1 MYARIEVY
9 PVLDRLH
16 VSAVILEQSENPMA
30 SGYEPVWAATLELPT
45 SPTGEP
51 VDDLWCGLVALNEQ
65 LEAAT
70 AALR

>member
-9 PVLDRLH
+9 PVMDRLH
-16 VSAVILEQSENPMA
+16 CSALILERAEHP
-30 SGYEPVWAATLELPT
+30 SGLDYEPVWAATLEIPG

-51 VDDLWCGLVALNEQ
+51 VDDLWCALVALNEQ